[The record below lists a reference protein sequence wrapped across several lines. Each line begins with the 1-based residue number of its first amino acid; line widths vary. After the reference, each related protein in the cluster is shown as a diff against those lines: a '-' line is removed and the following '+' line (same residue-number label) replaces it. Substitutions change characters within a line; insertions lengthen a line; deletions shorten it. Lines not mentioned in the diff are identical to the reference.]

1 MARRVREG
9 QRVTQAPTNERR
21 PGRGG
26 VVEAGEPTRRIP
38 LGGVNRKLP
47 RGMACGCEGA
57 RHHESDCLDRRE
69 LLHASLLSD
78 PFRCPRWTPDEEL
91 AALVRVH
98 RDVGYARSLA
108 SWISGLVAA

>member
-1 MARRVREG
+1 MTE
-9 QRVTQAPTNERR
+9 APTDERR
-21 PGRGG
+21 PVRGG
-26 VVEAGEPTRRIP
+26 VVEEAGGPARRISR
-38 LGGVNRKLP
+38 GGVNRKLP
-47 RGMACGCEGA
+47 RGMACGCEDP
-57 RHHESDCLDRRE
+57 RHHDGDCLDRRE

-91 AALVRVH
+91 AAIMRAH